1 MKLGRLGPKI
11 HVLNPFHP
19 FPAQA
24 TRFNFSGTI
33 LDDATM
39 RVSVYLFNESGVLEL
54 GPNNIEEVNIGRGQ
68 LKFNVEIEN
77 WPWCTAGGTG
87 NNLCQKSGT
96 DQVGTMLD
104 LAIDVKSK
112 SKPSKSAKAAAKAVR
127 VCSSSVAS
135 CVCTSLHLW

>member
-1 MKLGRLGPKI
+1 
-11 HVLNPFHP
+11 
-19 FPAQA
+19 
-24 TRFNFSGTI
+24 
-33 LDDATM
+33 M
-39 RVSVYLFNESGVLEL
+39 RVSVYLFNESGTLEL
-54 GPNNIEEVNIGRGQ
+54 GPDNIEEINIGRGQ

-112 SKPSKSAKAAAKAVR
+112 SKPSKSAKAAAKAVCCVLLKRGVVYQPTFVRLTTRAWCR
-127 VCSSSVAS
+127 VGAP
-135 CVCTSLHLW
+135 